1 MDANDRTNEEKS
13 GPQPTPIREVVGAS
27 PPLHPP
33 RAEEALPEGATQK
46 RAAGMRGQRERPKE
60 ARDKG
65 RPAPRPARQAL
76 EGQAAE
82 PASEEDLPSCQF
94 VSEGVE
100 WIVRL
105 SGRTSTGSVSDRG
118 APLLHLTFFR
128 AEDPLVAVH
137 EALLPG
143 DSIDHL
149 FEVDMNEVLA
159 GAREVSVPEQPTE
172 ASSRSVTR

>member
-1 MDANDRTNEEKS
+1 
-13 GPQPTPIREVVGAS
+13 
-27 PPLHPP
+27 
-33 RAEEALPEGATQK
+33 
-46 RAAGMRGQRERPKE
+46 MRGQRERPKG

-65 RPAPRPARQAL
+65 RARGSGRGQGRAAPRSARQTL
-76 EGQAAE
+76 KGQAAE

-105 SGRTSTGSVSDRG
+105 SGRTSTGSASDRG

-128 AEDPLVAVH
+128 ADDPLVAVR

-149 FEVDMNEVLA
+149 FEADMNEVLA
-159 GAREVSVPEQPTE
+159 GAREASVPEQPNE
-172 ASSRSVTR
+172 ASSSSVTR